1 MGMEIDSLDIAIKA
15 QAKDVAS
22 EVNNLYGALDKVA
35 NSLSRSTSGFRSATR
50 EAGRMVAAFKSLA
63 KVKLPDFTDTIN
75 QVATLGRVLEKV
87 EGKKVSIDVDLNLP
101 KSENQLKWAI
111 DAAAE
116 SAKSKSKEIS
126 DALIKAFS
134 MGDKTGEMAKARRQL
149 RAAVNDLVTE
159 VNAGF
164 NGVDFSS
171 AMEKVFSN
179 DGSYNKIFKIIEENG
194 KIASETIGD
203 EATMA
208 AASLKSIWYGGVDG
222 IKTKISELSDPT
234 LYDRASEIVSNSV
247 MNAVDASAKNVES
260 AFQNIIKAASGQLTL
275 DIDVN
280 KEKIVHDIQSAIMKA
295 AKATYE
301 PVKVNVS
308 VDTTN
313 ITKELGS
320 IDTGKLPQVSE
331 AYDRLFKSIQSV
343 HTTLTN
349 SNPINAMINSITRL
363 TNVDLRKFD
372 VERFKAITNTIS
384 DLSKVSDA
392 STTIA
397 KLVSSLSRLAN
408 AGDVV
413 KTTSDQLP
421 AFGDE
426 IKSVFDKISSANVD
440 EVSERVL
447 QAFTKIV
454 TSGKK
459 AEDSAKNLPSIT
471 SSIKDFFNEMSKA
484 PTVTDTTLRM
494 VEAYAQLSSSGKNLS
509 SVNQR
514 VSDSLRNVGG
524 SGGNVES
531 GFQRIVS
538 ASGSV
543 ISAFKRMLSAFQAAV
558 KGIVN
563 GASKIVSTFNKIL
576 GATVN
581 PVGAI
586 KKFCSALSDAGNKA
600 GIVAPKLNKVTFS
613 LKNLLQAVLPL
624 MGIRQL
630 FQWGKDAIELS
641 SDLTEVQN
649 VVENSFGTNG
659 TDAINTFAR
668 TAKEQFGMTE
678 LTAKQV
684 ASRFQA
690 MGNAMGLTT
699 GMIAKTNDSMAGKI
713 IKDYEAVGD
722 GMGNM
727 STRLTMLC
735 ADMASFYNVEQ
746 ETVAQAL
753 SAVYTGQTRPLR
765 QFGLDLTQATL
776 SEWALKR
783 GIDAE
788 IDSMTQAEKT
798 MLRYQYVMENT
809 SSIQGDFARTSQT
822 WANQTRLLKQNL
834 QALGGVVGGTL
845 INAFRPFVVALNSAL
860 SVVISFAETVGNAL
874 GKIFGWKILH
884 TPASN
889 AADVFDTLAE
899 GMENVG
905 SAGEDAASGV
915 EDAAS
920 SVDKA
925 TSGGSS
931 SGSSSSSGGS
941 SSKTNSGKNSSK
953 EDAAQAAD
961 AASIIE
967 EAAQAADDYNQAMEG
982 ASDITLGIDDET
994 VAVVEDLTNATQEYV
1009 NTVLGI
1015 DELNNLND
1023 GSQYADDVAN
1033 SMNDAAK
1040 AAQEY
1045 KNTILGFDELNVLN
1059 DVTESA
1065 NAAADAIKDAE
1076 KEAEK
1081 ESESGVDDEAAS
1093 RDKDKDKDDKDDDK
1107 DDSSDSSDKSG
1118 SSSSGKTGSG
1128 SSGGSG
1134 GSTGS
1139 GIADAKGADF
1149 QLVDSESWLEDY
1161 KSDINSLFELGKY
1174 ISETLAKALESIDW
1188 DSIYEKARN
1197 FGKGLADF
1205 LNGLITPELFSA
1217 LGRTIAGAINTALNA
1232 ADAFLDRFDF
1242 GNLGRSLAAGINR
1255 FFTNFDFGLASKVF
1269 YKSINGIADAI
1280 KEAADNIQWGS
1291 IGNKVSECVR
1301 NALLGIQWEQKV
1313 FPAVSSLGRG
1323 LASYLNGLI
1332 HPSTFRIVGETVANV
1347 LNTALHFLDN
1357 FGGTFNFANFGRSIA
1372 AAIKGFFSKWDAGLT
1387 AEVFNKFAN
1396 GIITTMRKAIGGVD
1410 WKAVGSKIRVMIEGI
1425 DWMKLLENV
1434 GGLLM
1439 DAINGSL
1446 DLAAGLFDGTPIE
1459 DAINEMKT
1467 TINDIAGNIDFEKV
1481 KDGLQKILDVGGKF
1495 AAGFL
1500 EGFTDAI
1507 KVIAGFGG
1515 IAATFISWI
1524 ADGLNKIDPGWA
1536 KSLGEGL
1543 GVIGASLFTI
1553 ATANKA
1559 IGVIS
1564 GLVGTLTGVGTAGKS
1579 AGDGAAAAASGA
1591 GAMSGAMGDAAG
1603 ASGNLLDKIWGLASN
1618 LFTSAGA
1625 TAEVTEKVRH
1635 MSQVSDDVTFSGL
1648 FGVLATLKSE
1658 GKITSDQMYKLSEK
1672 LYASKWAGDD
1682 LSVSAD
1688 TLRTELGNLGI
1699 KTEDLNKISGELAQ
1713 TLEETGFSAEDQKT
1727 IFDLLGITIG
1737 NTSAK
1742 TDGYSRSVEGVKT
1755 SSENAKT
1762 VADLSPELDK
1772 TKRSSDDTGKSI
1784 DNTTGEIQGMI
1795 STAKNSGAVKDT
1807 LGVSIDSVG
1816 DSSQKADT
1824 KTGNFQ
1830 TNLFGFI
1837 AGIAG
1842 QSILMAVMGTA
1853 FENVGKKAENAQVPI
1868 DKLKTKIKDFCSSVS
1883 AYAGDIQK
1891 NAQKIGEGIPV
1902 GMKLGVDAKSG
1913 ELQKTVQ
1920 NALVTKPQNTI
1931 KTGWSISGS
1940 SKVTYD
1946 YATNIIRGF
1955 TTAFSAN
1962 SNSLTQVMS
1971 TMIENMKK
1979 TMVSNVKQFDQ
1990 AGRELANRIKTGMES
2005 VSLKNAPYILWNSMD
2020 FTGINRNMS
2029 IAGHNAAIAFGNG
2042 MRNTHVP
2049 SAHVT
2054 FTQSTQTTDGKT
2066 TTSWHSSVSFYKVGG
2081 FPNVGELFMA
2091 NEDGPEMIG
2100 KMGNRNVVANNEQI
2114 EKGIE
2119 RAVVSG
2125 MARAFANRI
2134 GGESQNDEQQPINI
2148 YIGNERLAQVIAKQ
2162 NKRSNLISGGR

>member
-149 RAAVNDLVTE
+149 RAAVNEMVTE

-203 EATMA
+203 EATMV

-260 AFQNIIKAASGQLTL
+260 AFENIIKAASGKLTL

-280 KEKIVHDIQSAIMKA
+280 QEKIVHDIQSAIMKA

-331 AYDRLFKSIQSV
+331 AYDKLFKSIQSV
-343 HTTLTN
+343 HTTLSN

-392 STTIA
+392 STTIT

-524 SGGNVES
+524 SGSSVES

-649 VVENSFGTNG
+649 VVENSFGSKG
-659 TDAINTFAR
+659 TEAINTFAR

-678 LTAKQV
+678 LTAKQI
-684 ASRFQA
+684 ASRFQS

-776 SEWALKR
+776 AEWALKR

-915 EDAAS
+915 DDAAS

-931 SGSSSSSGGS
+931 SGSSGSSGSGS
-941 SSKTNSGKNSSK
+941 GKTNSGKNSSK
-953 EDAAQAAD
+953 EDAAQAED

-1118 SSSSGKTGSG
+1118 SSSSGKNGSG

-1134 GSTGS
+1134 GSAGS

-1280 KEAADNIQWGS
+1280 KEAADNIQWGT
-1291 IGNKVSECVR
+1291 IGNKISECVR

-1357 FGGTFNFANFGRSIA
+1357 FGSTFNFANFGRSIA
-1372 AAIKGFFSKWDAGLT
+1372 AAIKGFFNKWDAGLT

-1425 DWMKLLENV
+1425 DWMDLLKNV

-1481 KDGLQKILDVGGKF
+1481 KDGLQKIWDVGSKF
-1495 AAGFL
+1495 VAGFM
-1500 EGFTDAI
+1500 EGFTNAI
-1507 KVIAGFGG
+1507 KLIAGFGG
-1515 IAATFISWI
+1515 IAATFIGWI
-1524 ADGLNKIDPGWA
+1524 ADGLNKIDPDWA

-1543 GVIGASLFTI
+1543 GVIGASLITI
-1553 ATANKA
+1553 AGANKA

-1603 ASGNLLDKIWGLASN
+1603 ASDGLLGKIGGLASN
-1618 LFTSAGA
+1618 LLTSAGV
-1625 TAEVTEKVRH
+1625 TAEFTEKVRH
-1635 MSQVSDDVTFSGL
+1635 MSQVSDDVKFSGL
-1648 FGVLATLKSE
+1648 LGVLATLQTK
-1658 GKITSDQMYKLSEK
+1658 GKITSDQMHKLSEK
-1672 LYASKWAGDD
+1672 LYATRWAGDD

-1713 TLEETGFSAEDQKT
+1713 TLEETGFSAEEQET

-1742 TDGYSRSVEGVKT
+1742 TDGYSKSVEGVKT

-1784 DNTTGEIQGMI
+1784 DNTTGKIQGMI
-1795 STAKNSGAVKDT
+1795 STAKNSGAVKNT

-1824 KTGNFQ
+1824 KTGTFQ
-1830 TNLFGFI
+1830 SNLFGFI
-1837 AGIAG
+1837 ASIAG

-1883 AYAGDIQK
+1883 TYASDVQK

-1902 GMKLGVDAKSG
+1902 GMKLGVDTKSG

-1920 NALVTKPQNTI
+1920 NALVLKPQNAI

-1962 SNSLTQVMS
+1962 SNTLTQVMS
-1971 TMIENMKK
+1971 TMIGNMKK

>member
-164 NGVDFSS
+164 NGIDFSS
-171 AMEKVFSN
+171 GMEKVFSN

-208 AASLKSIWYGGVDG
+208 AASLKAIWYGGVDG

-260 AFQNIIKAASGQLTL
+260 AFENIIKAASGQLTL

-280 KEKIVHDIQSAIMKA
+280 QEKIVHDIQSAIMKA

-331 AYDRLFKSIQSV
+331 AYDKLFKSIQSV

-392 STTIA
+392 STTIT

-649 VVENSFGTNG
+649 VVENSFGSKG
-659 TDAINTFAR
+659 TEAINTFAR

-678 LTAKQV
+678 LTAKQI
-684 ASRFQA
+684 ASRFQS

-834 QALGGVVGGTL
+834 QALGGIVGGTL

-889 AADVFDTLAE
+889 AADVFDTLAD
-899 GMENVG
+899 GMESVG
-905 SAGEDAASGV
+905 TAGEDAESGV
-915 EDAAS
+915 GEAMDS
-920 SVDKA
+920 IDNA
-925 TSGGSS
+925 TSGNSGNSGS
-931 SGSSSSSGGS
+931 GNSSSSSS
-941 SSKTNSGKNSSK
+941 SNNNSGENALQ
-953 EDAAQAAD
+953 ELDAVDITEELAQAM
-961 AASIIE
+961 
-967 EAAQAADDYNQAMEG
+967 DDYNDTL
-982 ASDITLGIDDET
+982 SDTPDVTFGIDDET
-994 VAVVEDLTNATQEYV
+994 VAVVEDLTDATQEYV

-1081 ESESGVDDEAAS
+1081 EPKSGVDDKAAS
-1093 RDKDKDKDDKDDDK
+1093 RDKDKDKDDKNDNK

-1134 GSTGS
+1134 GSAGS

-1188 DSIYEKARN
+1188 NSIYEKARG
-1197 FGKGLADF
+1197 FGTGLADF
-1205 LNGLITPELFSA
+1205 LNGLITPELFGA
-1217 LGRTIAGAINTALNA
+1217 LGKTIANSINTALNA

-1242 GNLGRSLAAGINR
+1242 GNLGRSIATGINK
-1255 FFTNFDFGLASKVF
+1255 FFSNFDFGLASKVF

-1280 KEAADNIQWGS
+1280 KEAADNIQWGT
-1291 IGNKVSECVR
+1291 IGNKISECVR

-1357 FGGTFNFANFGRSIA
+1357 FGSTFNFANFGRSIA

-1459 DAINEMKT
+1459 DAIGKMKT

-1507 KVIAGFGG
+1507 KVIAKFGG
-1515 IAATFISWI
+1515 IAAAFIGWI
-1524 ADGLNKIDPGWA
+1524 ADNLNKIDPDWA
-1536 KSLGEGL
+1536 RNIGSAL
-1543 GVIGASLFTI
+1543 GVIAASLITI
-1553 ATANKA
+1553 GTANKA
-1559 IGVIS
+1559 VTTIKN
-1564 GLVGTLTGVGTAGKS
+1564 LVGTLTGVGTAGLAAES
-1579 AGDGAAAAASGA
+1579 GATAAAGAVNAVGGAAAETKLTLGGLAKMAITSGGALLGYLYSGA
-1591 GAMSGAMGDAAG
+1591 VKLGEGLDKSGEITKGLNGKLTEMGGVMESLAVNYLPNMQDEILFLNNDLENSDATVEEAAKAFAKFFAGTGITSKELETALGSVKGAMSLTYDQEQLLNQIMEQFGIITADASTKA
-1603 ASGNLLDKIWGLASN
+1603 
-1618 LFTSAGA
+1618 
-1625 TAEVTEKVRH
+1625 
-1635 MSQVSDDVTFSGL
+1635 
-1648 FGVLATLKSE
+1648 
-1658 GKITSDQMYKLSEK
+1658 
-1672 LYASKWAGDD
+1672 
-1682 LSVSAD
+1682 
-1688 TLRTELGNLGI
+1688 
-1699 KTEDLNKISGELAQ
+1699 
-1713 TLEETGFSAEDQKT
+1713 
-1727 IFDLLGITIG
+1727 
-1737 NTSAK
+1737 
-1742 TDGYSRSVEGVKT
+1742 DGYTKSVEGMKAST
-1755 SSENAKT
+1755 LNAKT
-1762 VADLSPELDK
+1762 VADLSPELDR
-1772 TKRSSDDTGKSI
+1772 TKRSLDNTSKSAE
-1784 DNTTGEIQGMI
+1784 NTTGKIQGMI
-1795 STAKNSGAVKDT
+1795 STSKNGTVIKDT
-1807 LGVSIDSVG
+1807 LGVSVDSVG
-1816 DSSQKADT
+1816 DSSQKADA
-1824 KTGNFQ
+1824 KTGAFKS
-1830 TNLFGFI
+1830 NLFGFV

-1853 FENVGKKAENAQVPI
+1853 FENVGKKAENAQAPI

-1883 AYAGDIQK
+1883 TYAGDIQK

-1913 ELQKTVQ
+1913 ELQRTVQ
-1920 NALVTKPQNTI
+1920 NALVTKPQNAI

-1971 TMIENMKK
+1971 TMIGNMKK